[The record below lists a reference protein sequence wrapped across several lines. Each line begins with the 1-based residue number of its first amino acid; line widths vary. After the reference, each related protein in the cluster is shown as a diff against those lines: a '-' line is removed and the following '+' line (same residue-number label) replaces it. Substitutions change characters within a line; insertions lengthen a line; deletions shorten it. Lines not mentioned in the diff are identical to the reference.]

1 MNQLAIS
8 CMKYLFFSILLFQ
21 LISCNTYTEEEKEN
35 FNETAAKFAR
45 SKNWKFKESES
56 GLCIQQ
62 IKEGDGT
69 ELVKSTSE
77 VTISYKGSL
86 KNGLVFDKSNSNK
99 PLVADLRGLIG
110 GMQEGLLNQKKGAKL
125 RLIIPPQLGYG
136 SEEMDKIPANSIL
149 IFEIE
154 LLDVK

>member
-1 MNQLAIS
+1 
-8 CMKYLFFSILLFQ
+8 MKQIFFIFIFFQ
-21 LISCNTYTEEEKEN
+21 LVGCNTYSDEQKAT
-35 FNETAAKFAR
+35 FNETAAKYAK

-56 GLCIQQ
+56 GLCIVQLS
-62 IKEGDGT
+62 EGSGT
-69 ELVKSTSE
+69 EIVKSTSE

-86 KNGLVFDKSNSNK
+86 KNGMVFDKTNSNK
-99 PLVADLRGLIG
+99 PLVASLRGLIG

-136 SEEMDKIPANSIL
+136 TEDLDKIPANSIL

-154 LLDVK
+154 LVDVK

>member
-1 MNQLAIS
+1 
-8 CMKYLFFSILLFQ
+8 MKQLLFIFIIFQ
-21 LISCNTYTEEEKEN
+21 LVACNTYSDEQKAS
-35 FNETAAKFAR
+35 FNETAAKYAK
-45 SKNWKFKESES
+45 SKKWKFKESES
-56 GLCIQQ
+56 GLCIVQLS
-62 IKEGDGT
+62 KGTGT
-69 ELVKSTSE
+69 EVVKSTSE

-86 KNGLVFDKSNSNK
+86 KNGFVFDKTISNK

-125 RLIIPPQLGYG
+125 KLIIPPQLGYG
-136 SEEMDKIPANSIL
+136 DEKLDKIPANSIL